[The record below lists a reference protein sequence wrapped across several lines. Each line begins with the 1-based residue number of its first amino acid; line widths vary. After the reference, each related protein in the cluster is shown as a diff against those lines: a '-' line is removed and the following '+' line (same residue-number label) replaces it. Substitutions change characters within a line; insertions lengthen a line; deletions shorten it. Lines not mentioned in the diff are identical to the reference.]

1 MVAVGVAVASKGVGV
16 AEGEGV
22 PLPLAPALLVM
33 EGVESGEGAERA
45 PEEVVEGVGVS
56 VGEGLDEG
64 LGVSPPT
71 PPPPLAVG
79 CLDPVPLP
87 VGDSVGVGVREM
99 VGDTVGEKEVLPVSL
114 AAAPMEMEAVG
125 VGVTVGDGEEEG
137 VALPVALPV
146 GVLEQG
152 EGVVL
157 GVALA
162 LGVAEGDTLP
172 SHVPRMAA
180 LSRRRVLAVKF
191 KGVRAQQ
198 KPAGLRSASGGNAV
212 VKRCKP
218 PEEAEYRRLLLA
230 PQWVNWRVVLGKPG
244 RGVPSLPQTLPLP

>member
-1 MVAVGVAVASKGVGV
+1 VEVGVAVTSKGLIEAV
-16 AEGEGV
+16 GEGV
-22 PLPLAPALLVM
+22 PLPLAPALPVM
-33 EGVESGEGAERA
+33 EGVEGGGEVEGA
-45 PEEVVEGVGVS
+45 PEAVVEGVGVC
-56 VGEGLDEG
+56 VGEGLEEG

-71 PPPPLAVG
+71 PPPPL
-79 CLDPVPLP
+79 LPLP
-87 VGDSVGVGVREM
+87 VGDSVGVGVREV

-114 AAAPMEMEAVG
+114 AAAPKVLEGVG
-125 VGVTVGDGEEEG
+125 VGVSVGDGEEEG

-152 EGVVL
+152 EGVAL
-157 GVALA
+157 GVALV
-162 LGVAEGDTLP
+162 LGVAEGDMLP

-198 KPAGLRSASGGNAV
+198 KPAGLRSASGGNSV
-212 VKRCKP
+212 VKRCIAVD
-218 PEEAEYRRLLLA
+218 AEYRRLLLA

-244 RGVPSLPQTLPLP
+244 RGDPSLPQILPLP